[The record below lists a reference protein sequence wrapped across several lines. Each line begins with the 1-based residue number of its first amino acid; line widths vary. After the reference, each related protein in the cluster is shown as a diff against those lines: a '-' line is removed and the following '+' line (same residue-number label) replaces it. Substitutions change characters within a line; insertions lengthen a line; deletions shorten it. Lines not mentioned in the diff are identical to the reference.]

1 MDAGAFLKQSGAR
14 FTCVM
19 AKLTPLFAR
28 ISPALLF
35 AAAVIS
41 SGGAIGAPGIPV
53 AVLGEEIVK
62 QVLVDFPVS
71 RLFDKL
77 IGTGS
82 STLSSEEARQVK
94 ADIESLTEKISRA
107 SRQNLDVDDRIAR
120 FAAALIDSD
129 ELRQAR
135 QCIEGLDS
143 KLGAVSTELA
153 TRLDQIHEELAVM
166 NKAALPTIEAV
177 LGKGILTCPEFFRPS
192 GPAWVDFQ
200 EGYMYERPEVA
211 DIVNRLKQ
219 EEVVAVKGAPAS
231 GKSSVLRNVGYRLA
245 SEGADV
251 RFLGLRT
258 LPVNQVSEI
267 SKIRHGYIFVDDAHL
282 NLGFVENLLLNRL
295 NAKIIVACRDVN
307 LRKSS
312 GPTTEYK
319 LAEYLDKAT
328 TIKAADAAEQIL
340 ERFEDKRGATPPELR
355 SALTRND
362 LWMMA
367 WQLKSVESHGSIN
380 EESVLRTVKEY
391 VESIQACARPENVLL
406 PASAFFEHEIPVRR
420 PFLDSFSE
428 EGAIKALETQGEVV
442 VVVSGARDYVALHHS
457 EVAAVYQKAFRYF
470 DDFGAGAK
478 KAIVKRFEGAF
489 GKQDSLAS
497 TLPAKLLNIYL
508 RDYPVEITNLVTLLV
523 EDKALAAEI
532 IRNNMDDISDGLEQG
547 EVASRIGVCIN
558 AIAFTNKLAAKTI
571 AQRLNVNNL
580 LEKIEKE
587 QSVYATATCVIM
599 LVFLNKPS
607 ASTIVK
613 RLNLDDLVEE
623 IDKEEDVESMYYCIA
638 AITEAHRDVAKR
650 IVERLDIR
658 SLIRKFDAEAN
669 VVLLGGFASAIAKAH
684 QGTAAKVLE
693 GLDVKKLVEKIGKA
707 EDVEAISSGIHILAA
722 VGKRATR
729 TILDELGFDRLA
741 EKIGK
746 EQDVEKIGRC
756 IATVAEVD
764 VNMSSR
770 ILEELDR
777 DSLVQKLEREEDAY
791 KVARCLSGTNRAN
804 GSVAVEIAEGLDSRR
819 LVQKT
824 ENDVDVERIR
834 GTLNNIAEAD
844 ACVAKK
850 IVEGLDIE
858 KLVQK
863 LEKEEDTGKLGH
875 LIYAIAMLNRDVAT
889 KVVERLDIERLME
902 KIGQEEDV
910 DCIGVCFFAV
920 ALVNPDAA
928 QRIFGALG
936 VGRLV
941 QRIDKAESVRAIAVC
956 LSAVTTD
963 PPTARDVI
971 ERLDT
976 KKLAEK
982 VQKENDAK
990 AIGALLMGLGKGT
1003 VVSALLDAMDVKKR
1017 QGVLESLGATGV
1029 KYLGVTGVTLGG
1041 RVHYKGRNRTKAD

>member
-77 IGTGS
+77 IGTGF

-200 EGYMYERPEVA
+200 EGYVYERPEVA
-211 DIVNRLKQ
+211 GIVNRLKQ

-406 PASAFFEHEIPVRR
+406 PASAFFEYETAVRK

-428 EGAIKALETQGEVV
+428 EGAVKALEAQGEVV
-442 VVVSGARDYVALHHS
+442 IVVSGTRDYVALHHS
-457 EVAAVYQKAFRYF
+457 EVAAIYQRAFRYF
-470 DDFGAGAK
+470 EDFGANTK
-478 KAIVKRFEGAF
+478 KAIVQRFEGTF
-489 GKQDSLAS
+489 GKQDSAAS
-497 TLPAKLLNIYL
+497 TLRAKLLSIYL
-508 RDYPVEITNLVTLLV
+508 REYPEEITNLVDILM
-523 EDKALAAEI
+523 EDKALAAEV
-532 IRNNMDDISDGLEQG
+532 IRNNFDDISDGLEQA
-547 EVASRIGVCIN
+547 ELASRIGLCIG
-558 AIAFTNKLAAKTI
+558 AISIANPLAARTI
-571 AQRLNVNNL
+571 TRRLNVDNL
-580 LEKIEKE
+580 LEKIAKE
-587 QSVYATATCVIM
+587 RSVYATVVCV
-599 LVFLNKPS
+599 LALLSTNKPG
-607 ASTIVK
+607 AGTFAR
-613 RLNLDDLVEE
+613 RLDIDDLVEE
-623 IDKEEDVESMYYCIA
+623 INKEDSVQATSWCISLVA
-638 AITEAHRDVAKR
+638 DASRDVAER
-650 IVERLDIR
+650 VSERLDVT
-658 SLIRKFDAEAN
+658 SLIGKLDVEPNLSLVAEFVN
-669 VVLLGGFASAIAKAH
+669 NLSRAH
-684 QGTAAKVLE
+684 RGTATKVLR
-693 GLDVKKLVEKIGKA
+693 GLDVKRLVEKTKNA
-707 EDVEAISSGIHILAA
+707 ENAEAIASGIRTLAA
-722 VGKRATR
+722 AGKRATR
-729 TILDELGFDRLA
+729 MILKVLEPDRLA

-746 EQDVEKIGRC
+746 ELDVEKIGRC
-756 IATVAEVD
+756 IASVAEVD
-764 VNMSSR
+764 ANMSSR
-770 ILEELDR
+770 ILEGLDR

-791 KVARCLSGTNRAN
+791 KVGSCLSGAHRAN
-804 GSVAVEIAEGLDSRR
+804 GSVAAEIAEALDSRR

-824 ENDVDVERIR
+824 ENEVDVERTR
-834 GTLNNIAEAD
+834 WVLKNIAEAD
-844 ACVAKK
+844 ACVAKR

-863 LEKEEDTGKLGH
+863 LEKEEDTGRLGQ

-956 LSAVTTD
+956 LSAITTD
-963 PPTARDVI
+963 PPTAREVI

-976 KKLAEK
+976 KRLAEK